1 MKFYL
6 TQRANQEIAK
16 LSKKAATKNVQLDIC
31 TFFQEL
37 ETIERIRNV
46 DETLGPKGKNTS
58 CKKSRLKNSINKE
71 KSGGYRIYFL
81 VSEGNGVVVISS
93 VYSKKDIKNYYKD
106 EIKRVFMQANEDL
119 KNRLLIQVDILQN
132 LIVIKNKVK

>member
-1 MKFYL
+1 
-6 TQRANQEIAK
+6 
-16 LSKKAATKNVQLDIC
+16 
-31 TFFQEL
+31 
-37 ETIERIRNV
+37 
-46 DETLGPKGKNTS
+46 
-58 CKKSRLKNSINKE
+58 
-71 KSGGYRIYFL
+71 L

-132 LIVIKNKVK
+132 LLVIKNKVK

>member
-37 ETIERIRNV
+37 ETIEAYEMSMKHLDQKAKTLPARNQ
-46 DETLGPKGKNTS
+46 D
-58 CKKSRLKNSINKE
+58 
-71 KSGGYRIYFL
+71 
-81 VSEGNGVVVISS
+81 
-93 VYSKKDIKNYYKD
+93 
-106 EIKRVFMQANEDL
+106 
-119 KNRLLIQVDILQN
+119 
-132 LIVIKNKVK
+132 

>member
-31 TFFQEL
+31 AFFQEL
-37 ETIERIRNV
+37 ETIERIRNI

-81 VSEGNGVVVISS
+81 VFEGSGVVVISS
-93 VYSKKDIKNYYKD
+93 VYSKKEIKNYYKD

-119 KNRLLIQVDILQN
+119 KNRMLIQVDILQN
-132 LIVIKNKVK
+132 LHVISNKAK